1 MLHAK
6 IIDIEKNKI
15 KTSEAEAFIKS
26 SSYGASIIFNGKCK
40 KY

>member
-15 KTSEAEAFIKS
+15 KLLKQKLLSNHLHTELQLFLQEM
-26 SSYGASIIFNGKCK
+26 
-40 KY
+40 

>member
-26 SSYGASIIFNGKCK
+26 SHMVHQLFLQEM
-40 KY
+40 

>member
-26 SSYGASIIFNGKCK
+26 SYIWSINYF
-40 KY
+40 YMEM

>member
-26 SSYGASIIFNGKCK
+26 S
-40 KY
+40 

>member
-26 SSYGASIIFNGKCK
+26 SYIRSFNFFYGKCK